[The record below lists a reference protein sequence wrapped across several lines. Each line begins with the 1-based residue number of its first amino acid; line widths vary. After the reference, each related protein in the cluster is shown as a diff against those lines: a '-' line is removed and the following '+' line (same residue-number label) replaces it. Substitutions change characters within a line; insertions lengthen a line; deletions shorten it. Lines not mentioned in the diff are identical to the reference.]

1 MITGMNDLLAVN
13 RTDSSTVKI
22 EIPENPTV
30 DDVTKVLV
38 DNKVI
43 GEPSYFKLFVNVT
56 KSADD
61 FTQGTYEIR
70 RNMDYEAIINFL
82 RVTTTEPTRFPLQ
95 LPRAKAFLKLPTLLK
110 RTVLWAT
117 GTSFFRFAIRKV

>member
-1 MITGMNDLLAVN
+1 MMTGMNDLLAVN

-43 GEPSYFKLFVNVT
+43 GEPSYFKLL
-56 KSADD
+56 SMS
-61 FTQGTYEIR
+61 QSLPMIL
-70 RNMDYEAIINFL
+70 L
-82 RVTTTEPTRFPLQ
+82 RY
-95 LPRAKAFLKLPTLLK
+95 
-110 RTVLWAT
+110 
-117 GTSFFRFAIRKV
+117 I